1 MIDQALKI
9 ILLLN
14 PQREVTF
21 IIIFIESLQIEIFFL
36 WLTNQLIDQ
45 IIKRE
50 FIKAIISKSKN

>member
-14 PQREVTF
+14 PQRKVIF
-21 IIIFIESLQIEIFFL
+21 IIIFIESLQIEKNFL

-50 FIKAIISKSKN
+50 FIKAIISNK

>member
-14 PQREVTF
+14 PQRKVIF
-21 IIIFIESLQIEIFFL
+21 IIIFIESLQIEKIFL

-50 FIKAIISKSKN
+50 FIKAIISNK